1 MTEESEN
8 ARRYEQLRRLEA
20 RVGVLEK
27 IAVSVPVL
35 VAEVLLVIS
44 LFVPFVVTKRDGS
57 DVETFNFF
65 QFVGHLL
72 QVDADGD
79 TDGYN
84 LPFGLA
90 FVVLLVVVAGSIL
103 LLPYVTRGPLSA
115 TLSRVVTAAVALLVL
130 GSAGGWAALGIGLR
144 FDSREEAAAA
154 PLLLALGALVAALVT
169 FLPAYRKVWAARGD
183 KPQDAR

>member
-8 ARRYEQLRRLEA
+8 ARRYDQLRRLEA

-27 IAVSVPVL
+27 IAVTVPVL
-35 VAEVLLVIS
+35 VAEVLLVLS

-72 QVDADGD
+72 RVDADGD

-90 FVVLLVVVAGSIL
+90 FVVLLVVVAASLL
-103 LLPYVTRGPLSA
+103 LLPYLMRGPLSVR
-115 TLSRVVTAAVALLVL
+115 LSRVTTAFIALLVL
-130 GSAGGWAALGIGLR
+130 GSAGAWAALSIGLR

-154 PLLLALGALVAALVT
+154 PILLALGTLVAALVT
-169 FLPAYRKVWAARGD
+169 FLPAYRRVWAARSD

>member
-1 MTEESEN
+1 MTDESEN
-8 ARRYEQLRRLEA
+8 ARRYEQLRGLEA

-35 VAEVLLVIS
+35 VAEVLLVLS
-44 LFVPFVVTKRDGS
+44 LFVPFVVTKDA
-57 DVETFNFF
+57 ETFNFF

-72 QVDADGD
+72 KVDADGD

-90 FVVLLVVVAGSIL
+90 FVVLLVVVAASLL
-103 LLPYVTRGPLSA
+103 LLPYLMRGPLSVR
-115 TLSRVVTAAVALLVL
+115 LSRVTTAFIALLVL
-130 GSAGGWAALGIGLR
+130 GSAGAWAALSIGLR

-154 PLLLALGALVAALVT
+154 PILLALGTLVAALVT
-169 FLPAYRKVWAARGD
+169 FLPAYRRVWAARSD